1 MLRQLAPGPPSVTK
15 ELRSAPVLWSRK
27 QRKQHF
33 LSVNAFLLF
42 HFCAAR
48 LEPAQPE
55 RRRKLVFSSLGWA
68 KFPTIL
74 VPGMTPTSPTEL
86 PFSVF
91 LASPHTPAFQ
101 GTEPF
106 QSKSRCK
113 AHLASGLFLYLPHPC
128 FCSFPCIFGLWLLL
142 APELNVRSI
151 CVVARG
157 WSFLLF
163 IAEQNSAVRTL
174 HDVPEL
180 PWVGLAM
187 FQVSEGQILSESASM
202 SFGEHISV

>member
-1 MLRQLAPGPPSVTK
+1 MLRQLAPGPPSVAK

-42 HFCAAR
+42 HFCTTR
-48 LEPAQPE
+48 LEPAHPE

-68 KFPTIL
+68 KFLTVL
-74 VPGMTPTSPTEL
+74 LPGVTPTSPTEL
-86 PFSVF
+86 PSPVF
-91 LASPHTPAFQ
+91 LASPHTQAFQ

-106 QSKSRCK
+106 SIKGHVQSTSCFWPVFIP
-113 AHLASGLFLYLPHPC
+113 SSSLFLL
-128 FCSFPCIFGLWLLL
+128 FPSCTFGLWWLL
-142 APELNVRSI
+142 APELSVHSI

-157 WSFLLF
+157 WSLLLF

-180 PWVGLAM
+180 PWVGLAV
-187 FQVSEGQILSESASM
+187 FQVSEGQILS
-202 SFGEHISV
+202 